1 MKVIDRKLLFYNAI
15 PMPHSIKL
23 HEALVKNGYQVSFW
37 YYKDLTSLYP
47 WRSLNTNLD
56 YHVYGT
62 KKGMLLKL
70 IRQTLASDLVIITGW
85 HTKIHVLL
93 ALICFFGRIRY
104 AYWLDVPEDPESGIK
119 RLTKRILLRMAD
131 YLFVTG
137 HEGIR
142 RISLWSKVK
151 PAKFKD
157 FPYLSADVDE
167 AEVAEINRSRVLS
180 LQKGGEIRVL
190 ISNRFEKRKGYQCL
204 YDAFRELNHDC
215 LKKLRLTIIG
225 SGTDY
230 EKYKMLFNSL
240 DFAPKFE
247 HWVEYEK
254 YLQLIRETDVLIHPS
269 IHEPFGI
276 PPVDAMAH
284 GKLAIASD
292 GVMSVMDRIINGKNG
307 FIFKANDASALSDIL
322 RLICANPLIVYDL
335 GGKAFIDSG
344 KFQTDY
350 NLATIRDVLDRR

>member
-1 MKVIDRKLLFYNAI
+1 
-15 PMPHSIKL
+15 MPHSLKL

-47 WRSLNTNLD
+47 WRSLNTNLN

-62 KKGMLLKL
+62 KKGMLIKL
-70 IRQTLASDLVIITGW
+70 IRQVLGSDLVIITGW

-119 RLTKRILLRMAD
+119 RLTKRILLKMVD

-142 RISLWSKVK
+142 RISRWSKVN

-167 AEVAEINRSRVLS
+167 TEVAEINRSRALS
-180 LQKGGEIRVL
+180 LKKGGDIRVL
-190 ISNRFEKRKGYQCL
+190 ISNRFEIRKGYQCL
-204 YDAFRELNHDC
+204 YDAFRELNPDC

-225 SGTDY
+225 SGTEY
-230 EKYKMLFNSL
+230 EKYKMLFNRL
-240 DFAPKFE
+240 DIAPRFE
-247 HWVEYEK
+247 HWVEYEQ

-284 GKLAIASD
+284 GKLTIASD
-292 GVMSVMDRIINGKNG
+292 GVMSVIDRIVNGKNG

-322 RLICANPLIVYDL
+322 TLICSNPLIVYDL
-335 GGKAFIDSG
+335 GSMALINAR

-350 NLATIRDVLDRR
+350 NLATIRDLLDKR